1 MKSGNSFATSR
12 KICLKE
18 FLDDKTLNEINKSN
32 NILAIE
38 YLKAIK
44 RINNNIIIPYT
55 IKREGNDFSDTT
67 LNLDTNFISATSI
80 RETIYKKNT
89 SNINILKK
97 YVPNETFK
105 LIDSIAVISNEDL
118 FHVIKYNII
127 QNLNNLSNFN
137 GVIEG
142 LENRIIHSLNISKTY
157 DEFIHNIKSKR
168 YTMSSIKRLLLNILL
183 NIKKVDFDELNKNNL
198 NYAHILSISDKG
210 KILLSEISKKSD
222 VNILTSINNK
232 TLLSLNNICKKSLQL
247 DILAT
252 NIYYSLL
259 NKKINKDYTNKL

>member
-105 LIDSIAVISNEDL
+105 LIDSLAVISNEDL
-118 FHVIKYNII
+118 FHVIK
-127 QNLNNLSNFN
+127 
-137 GVIEG
+137 
-142 LENRIIHSLNISKTY
+142 
-157 DEFIHNIKSKR
+157 
-168 YTMSSIKRLLLNILL
+168 
-183 NIKKVDFDELNKNNL
+183 
-198 NYAHILSISDKG
+198 
-210 KILLSEISKKSD
+210 
-222 VNILTSINNK
+222 
-232 TLLSLNNICKKSLQL
+232 
-247 DILAT
+247 
-252 NIYYSLL
+252 
-259 NKKINKDYTNKL
+259 